1 MKKYKVLFLCHHNS
15 ARSIIAQA
23 LATTHLSGKFEGFSA
38 GPVPAESLSPY
49 ATELIQ
55 ELNYHGE
62 TLGPKSWD
70 VYSSPNAPKMDF
82 IISLSDRAIGEGVP
96 VWPGS
101 PATAHWD
108 FSDPAHTN
116 GTNMEIKR
124 AYVSLLNGLQARID
138 IMAAL
143 SFERLDKYRLQDEL
157 KAIHQNLQ

>member
-38 GPVPAESLSPY
+38 GLDPAESLSPY

-62 TLGPKSWD
+62 ELKPKSWEI
-70 VYSSPNAPKMDF
+70 YSSPSAPKMDF
-82 IISLSDRAIGEGVP
+82 IISLSDRAVGEGVP
-96 VWPGS
+96 EWPGN

-108 FSDPAHTN
+108 FSDPAHTQ

-124 AYVSLLNGLQARID
+124 AYVALLNGLQARID

>member
-23 LATTHLSGKFEGFSA
+23 LATTHLSGKFEGYSA
-38 GPVPAESLSPY
+38 GPVPADSLSPY

-55 ELNYHGE
+55 EMNYQGE
-62 TLGPKSWD
+62 ALGPKSWE
-70 VYSSPNAPKMDF
+70 VYSSPSAPKMDF
-82 IISLSDRAIGEGVP
+82 IISLSDRATGEGVP
-96 VWPGS
+96 EWPGS

-108 FSDPAHTN
+108 FADPAHTN

-138 IMAAL
+138 ILAAL
-143 SFERLDKYRLQDEL
+143 SFERLDKHRLQDEL
-157 KAIHQNLQ
+157 KAIHQNLR

>member
-23 LATTHLSGKFEGFSA
+23 IATMHISGKFEGFSA
-38 GPVPAESLSPY
+38 GLTPTDSLSPY
-49 ATELIQ
+49 AKELID
-55 ELNYHGE
+55 ELNYQG
-62 TLGPKSWD
+62 TDLVPKSWD
-70 VYSSPNAPKMDF
+70 AYSAADAPTMDF

-108 FSDPAHTN
+108 FPDPAHMM

-143 SFERLDKYRLQDEL
+143 SIERLDRIRLQDEL
-157 KAIHQNLQ
+157 KAIHQNLK